1 MVELR
6 IEREKRIV
14 RLYFIQGICV
24 EKRDRIWIADVLL
37 KEVRLRDNTKAVGIK
52 LCARTIESMKKLII
66 DLAQLYGVH
75 ETLCVRIPE
84 SEEEGV
90 LWSYQVEW

>member
-6 IEREKRIV
+6 IERENRIA

-37 KEVRLRDNTKAVGIK
+37 KEVRLRDNTKKTLNNQIDSFVK
-52 LCARTIESMKKLII
+52 LNDEYSTQEQKVESLSHRYCH
-66 DLAQLYGVH
+66 DSLTLSAQ
-75 ETLCVRIPE
+75 P
-84 SEEEGV
+84 
-90 LWSYQVEW
+90 

>member
-14 RLYFIQGICV
+14 KWYFIQGICI
-24 EKRDRIWIADVLL
+24 EKRGKIWLADVLL

-66 DLAQLYGVH
+66 DLAQLYGVQ
-75 ETLCVRIPE
+75 ETLCVRIPA
-84 SEEEGV
+84 SEEEGL
-90 LWSYQVEW
+90 LWSYRVEW

>member
-6 IEREKRIV
+6 IERENRIV

-52 LCARTIESMKKLII
+52 LCARTIESMKKL
-66 DLAQLYGVH
+66 VM
-75 ETLCVRIPE
+75 
-84 SEEEGV
+84 
-90 LWSYQVEW
+90 

>member
-6 IEREKRIV
+6 IERENRIA

-66 DLAQLYGVH
+66 RIGISDLWKHNRCGK
-75 ETLCVRIPE
+75 ESRI
-84 SEEEGV
+84 
-90 LWSYQVEW
+90 Q

>member
-6 IEREKRIV
+6 IERENRIA

-37 KEVRLRDNTKAVGIK
+37 KEVRLRDNTKAAYNGREYRKAIRYS
-52 LCARTIESMKKLII
+52 LE
-66 DLAQLYGVH
+66 
-75 ETLCVRIPE
+75 
-84 SEEEGV
+84 
-90 LWSYQVEW
+90 